1 MTFGASATD
10 RKQVTRRSFQAAF
23 PCIQEEV
30 LSDQGSDHCPLDVK
44 SDSDSDNGSI
54 NGVIQAAEAITN
66 QNTQSL
72 VDKNV
77 SDEREENVASMGYAH
92 SDGTCCNNAQN
103 TFENITSGH
112 FDVDDEKHVNHNL
125 ELLNEEAKV
134 VTFETDAGVS
144 DSHKAERNV
153 IGSVEEQICSAN
165 DVSVLHS
172 AQIASSATDQETWH
186 VGRNEHEH
194 NTEQSEVDEIRQYD
208 TPGLFYS
215 TSEPNETPEQDMVN
229 SSSQYQD
236 VNSHG
241 VDEISQYD
249 THGLAYS
256 TSEPNETP
264 EQDMVN
270 SSSQY
275 QDVNS
280 HGVDEISQYDTHGL
294 AYSTSEPKESPGRD
308 MACSSSQYQD
318 VNSHEVDSTLQ
329 DLQSQTVSLDQP
341 GTSSV
346 SIADDS
352 KTSFAEANQPPDS
365 ETQDIYEEQA
375 GDERL
380 GFQDEYS
387 ATASDLVSEEQDG
400 FDTGTQ
406 AFLTGLDEG
415 AQSPVLT
422 MTVQSQGSLEARR
435 ISSGEACLGS
445 VPPIWVPD
453 AVATHCMNCG
463 VKFSVIKRRHHCRAC
478 GKVQ

>member
-1 MTFGASATD
+1 MASAFVPVDLDKLLDEFEEEEQEPKPEQQVTFGASATD

-77 SDEREENVASMGYAH
+77 SDEREENVANIGYTYNG
-92 SDGTCCNNAQN
+92 STCCNNAQN

-112 FDVDDEKHVNHNL
+112 FDVDDEKRVNHNL
-125 ELLNEEAKV
+125 ELLNEEAMV

-144 DSHKAERNV
+144 DSHEAERNV

-186 VGRNEHEH
+186 V
-194 NTEQSEVDEIRQYD
+194 EQ
-208 TPGLFYS
+208 
-215 TSEPNETPEQDMVN
+215 NETPEQDVVN

-241 VDEISQYD
+241 VDEISQCD

-256 TSEPNETP
+256 TEPNETP

-346 SIADDS
+346 SIADD
-352 KTSFAEANQPPDS
+352 
-365 ETQDIYEEQA
+365 
-375 GDERL
+375 R
-380 GFQDEYS
+380 
-387 ATASDLVSEEQDG
+387 
-400 FDTGTQ
+400 
-406 AFLTGLDEG
+406 
-415 AQSPVLT
+415 
-422 MTVQSQGSLEARR
+422 
-435 ISSGEACLGS
+435 
-445 VPPIWVPD
+445 
-453 AVATHCMNCG
+453 
-463 VKFSVIKRRHHCRAC
+463 
-478 GKVQ
+478 